1 MSLIVFSQK
10 IMLIEND
17 TNLCFTLSRSKFLL
31 KQYYLNEEKISL
43 LNFSE
48 QEIILYKQKSDIF
61 EQQKEEYIKIIN
73 NFDNIN
79 QNQNAL
85 ILSNS
90 QDIKFYKKQVKI
102 EKIKTYTAISGGFLS
117 SIILTY
123 FYFIKK

>member
-1 MSLIVFSQK
+1 M
-10 IMLIEND
+10 
-17 TNLCFTLSRSKFLL
+17 
-31 KQYYLNEEKISL
+31 
-43 LNFSE
+43 
-48 QEIILYKQKSDIF
+48 YKQKSDIL

-102 EKIKTYTAISGGFLS
+102 EKIKTYTEISVVILS
-117 SIILTY
+117 IIILTY

>member
-1 MSLIVFSQK
+1 
-10 IMLIEND
+10 MLIEND

-31 KQYYLNEEKISL
+31 KQYYWNEEKNTL

-48 QEIILYKQKSDIF
+48 QEINLYKQKSDIL
-61 EQQKEEYIKIIN
+61 EQQKTEYIKIIN

-102 EKIKTYTAISGGFLS
+102 EKVKTFIAISSGILS
-117 SIILTY
+117 SVILTY
-123 FYFIKK
+123 FYFIKN